1 MFSGMKVMNLGSP
14 LGQTFQRADLCPPA
28 DPTRWYALHTRSRYE
43 KIVDRLLSGRGFE
56 TFLPL
61 RTVRSPVSFW
71 QSREAQV
78 PLFPGYTF
86 ARFSSSAA
94 TWHQVRATT
103 GVARIVGSP
112 SGPVSIPDMEIDT
125 LKTLLAHNVGCS
137 LSPSFLPGQRV
148 VVAGGPL
155 KGIQGEIVRRKN
167 RELFVVKVHLIRRM
181 LEVDFRP
188 LDLELLSQ

>member
-1 MFSGMKVMNLGSP
+1 MAELP
-14 LGQTFQRADLCPPA
+14 
-28 DPTRWYALHTRSRYE
+28 RWYALHTRSRYE
-43 KIVDRLLSGRGFE
+43 KIVDRLLSGKGLE

-61 RTVRSPVSFW
+61 ATVRSPVSFW
-71 QSREAQV
+71 RSREALI

-86 ARFSSSAA
+86 VRFSCSPE

-112 SGPVSIPDMEIDT
+112 SGPASIPDMEINA

-137 LSPSFLPGQRV
+137 LSPSFLPGHRV

-181 LEVDFRP
+181 LEVNFGP
-188 LDLELLSQ
+188 LDLELLPQ